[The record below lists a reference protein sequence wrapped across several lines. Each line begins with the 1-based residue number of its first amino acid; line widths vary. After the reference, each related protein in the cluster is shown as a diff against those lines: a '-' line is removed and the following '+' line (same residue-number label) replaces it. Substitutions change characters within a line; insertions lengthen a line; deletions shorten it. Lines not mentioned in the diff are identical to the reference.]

1 MTYQIIFFDL
11 DGTLID
17 PKTSIT
23 SSVQYALS
31 KFNINEELETLIPF
45 IGPPLN
51 KSFQKFY
58 NFNDKKSMQAVV
70 YFREH
75 LSKEGI
81 HSISVYKGIIEL
93 LEKLKKKNKKLVIVT
108 SKSTPS
114 AIEVLEY
121 VKLKEYFDA
130 IIGCKLDLSNADK
143 PSLVKEALS
152 LFPERAKTSFVMV
165 GDKEHDIIGAQANSI
180 DSIGVLYGYGSNKE
194 IEKSKPT
201 YIAKTI
207 DELTKL
213 LTRDQV

>member
-1 MTYQIIFFDL
+1 MGYQIIFFDL

-17 PKTSIT
+17 PKISIT

-31 KFNINEELETLIPF
+31 KFNINEELDALIPF

-58 NFNDKKSMQAVV
+58 NFSDEKSMQAVI
-70 YFREH
+70 YYREH
-75 LSKEGI
+75 LSKKGI
-81 HSISVYKGIIEL
+81 HSISVYEGLIKL

-108 SKSTPS
+108 SKATPS

-130 IIGCKLDLSNADK
+130 IIGSKLDLSNADK

-152 LFPERAKTSFVMV
+152 LYPENAKTSFVMV
-165 GDKEHDIIGAQANSI
+165 GDKEHDIIGAQANEI
-180 DSIGVLYGYGSNKE
+180 DSIGVLYGYGSEKE
-194 IEKSKPT
+194 IQNSKPT
-201 YIAKTI
+201 HIVKTI
-207 DELTKL
+207 DELREL
-213 LTRDQV
+213 LTNVHV